1 MTELIPALERLRD
14 AVARSGDGSAP
25 ELRLALEAPAF
36 EMSAVS
42 FRPDGELGHVA
53 VELAEPAD
61 VAFLEAQ
68 FGPAT
73 SLPRGPS
80 IGAPRMLLFA
90 STLPPERE
98 ASGTVLAEL
107 EASANEGGEGGDGR
121 GGAIRRLIVRRDV
134 AD

>member
-1 MTELIPALERLRD
+1 MSELIPALERLRD

-25 ELRLALEAPAF
+25 ELRLALDAPAF

-42 FRPDGELGHVA
+42 FRPDGELGHIA
-53 VELAEPAD
+53 VELAEPVD
-61 VAFLEAQ
+61 VASLEAQ

-73 SLPRGPS
+73 TLPRGPS

-90 STLPPERE
+90 STLPPEGE

-107 EASANEGGEGGDGR
+107 EASADEGGEGP